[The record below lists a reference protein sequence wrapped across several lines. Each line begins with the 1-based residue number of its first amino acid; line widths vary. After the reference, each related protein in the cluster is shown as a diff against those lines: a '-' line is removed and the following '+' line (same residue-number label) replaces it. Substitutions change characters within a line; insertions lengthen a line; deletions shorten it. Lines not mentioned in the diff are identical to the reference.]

1 MKRYLQS
8 ILLFDF
14 ALPALLLGIPC
25 SVLFWAA
32 MSLQSAEAAKEEEHS
47 AYEMVSRQ
55 VAAQSAD
62 LQPMQAKSSL
72 LKTLLS
78 GDDMEAKLGTGISAS
93 LDKLPADEVEET
105 LHDFQYGP
113 SDIGPQFGDGLRLS
127 LKLSSHWEALNTAT
141 AKWEARFPNLV
152 LESLSI
158 DLEAGTTGSPP
169 YLRSALSYFVVT
181 EN

>member
-8 ILLFDF
+8 ILMFDF

-25 SVLFWAA
+25 GILFWAI
-32 MSLQSAEAAKEEEHS
+32 MSLQSSEAAREEEHS
-47 AYEMVSRQ
+47 AYETLSRQ
-55 VAAQSAD
+55 VAALSAQ
-62 LQPMQAKSSL
+62 LQPMQVKTSL

-105 LHDFQYGP
+105 LHEFQYGP
-113 SDIGPQFGDGLRLS
+113 SEIGPQFGDGLRLS

-141 AKWEARFPNLV
+141 AKWETRSPNLV

-158 DLEAGTTGSPP
+158 DLEAGSTGSPP